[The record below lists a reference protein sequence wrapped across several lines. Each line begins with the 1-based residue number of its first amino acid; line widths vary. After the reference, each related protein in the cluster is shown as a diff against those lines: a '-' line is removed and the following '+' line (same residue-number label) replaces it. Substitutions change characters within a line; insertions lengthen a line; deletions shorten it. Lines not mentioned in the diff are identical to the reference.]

1 MATVNTA
8 SIDSL
13 LDATLDDLADIPEFK
28 PFPIGAHSVKIA
40 FDYKEVGGVAAVEL
54 ALTAVATVE
63 LATPTDTPITAG
75 DTTNVLFMLKKK
87 DGSNNDLAQGQLK
100 ELLKPLAAH
109 FGTISPR
116 ATMAAAN
123 GAEVVVIT
131 DIREDK
137 RDPQNIKQYTSIKQL
152 TVL

>member
-1 MATVNTA
+1 MSTVNTS

-40 FDYKEVGGVAAVEL
+40 FDYKEVNGTAAVEL

-75 DTTNVLFMLKKK
+75 DTTNVLFLLKKK
-87 DGSNNDLAQGQLK
+87 DGSDNELAQGQLK

-109 FGTISPR
+109 FGTTSPR

-137 RDPQNIKQYTSIKQL
+137 RDPQNVKQYTSIKQL